1 MYAYHSIIVEVRRK
15 LVESVLSIHLDVGS
29 GHQTQVPGLSCE
41 VRSWFLVL
49 FLKTYF
55 GILLVCP
62 CFIYIYIERETLT
75 IAHTDLNG
83 NRLDVACFPSAGIRG
98 EPPRPTV

>member
-1 MYAYHSIIVEVRRK
+1 MHMYACHSTIVEVRRK

-41 VRSWFLVL
+41 VHTWCFVL
-49 FLKTYF
+49 FLTYF

-62 CFIYIYIERETLT
+62 CFIYIFFFEREILTL
-75 IAHTDLNG
+75 
-83 NRLDVACFPSAGIRG
+83 
-98 EPPRPTV
+98 